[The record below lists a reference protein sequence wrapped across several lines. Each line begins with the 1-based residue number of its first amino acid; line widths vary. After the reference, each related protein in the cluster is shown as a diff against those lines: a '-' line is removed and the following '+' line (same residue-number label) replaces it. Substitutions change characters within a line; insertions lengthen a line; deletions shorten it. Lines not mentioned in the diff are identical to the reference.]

1 MSIDI
6 TNGLKFCGETISRS
20 SREVNEKIELH
31 AKIISESSELLSKRL
46 EELTNAIEEQTK
58 ASNRTSKIMIYLT
71 LVIAFASILSACS
84 NFFKP
89 ILERYL

>member
-58 ASNRTSKIMIYLT
+58 ASNKTSNGMLLLT
-71 LVIAFASILSACS
+71 LLLVVSSALSAYS
-84 NFFKP
+84 SYMYF
-89 ILERYL
+89 

>member
-58 ASNRTSKIMIYLT
+58 ASNKTSNRMVWLT
-71 LVIAFASILSACS
+71 SILVVSSVISVCINLA
-84 NFFKP
+84 
-89 ILERYL
+89 